1 MANQRTGLACG
12 IVVAA
17 GRSERMGGVDKVFA
31 QLAGRP
37 LLAWTLAAF
46 KRCDAIDGIVVVASE
61 VSLQRMYEFVREWR
75 FDAKVKAVVPGG
87 ATRQE
92 SVRAGLDAAGSAA
105 IASAIVA
112 VHDGARPLVTPDI
125 IARGVALA
133 RETGA
138 ALCAVPARDTVK
150 QVEGDPPVVTGT
162 PAREG
167 LWLAQTPQC
176 FDRELLLKAHRE
188 AGNTP
193 ATDDAA
199 LVEALGHA
207 VTVYEGAWSNF
218 KVTTQEDMIIAEALL
233 RERFASG
240 A

>member
-1 MANQRTGLACG
+1 MADERTGPAYA
-12 IVVAA
+12 IIVAA

-46 KRCDAIDGIVVVASE
+46 KRCEAIDNIIVVASDA
-61 VSLQRMYEFVREWR
+61 SLRRMREFVQEWR

-87 ATRQE
+87 ATRQD
-92 SVRAGLDAAGSAA
+92 SVRAGLEAAGSA
-105 IASAIVA
+105 AIVA
-112 VHDGARPLVTPDI
+112 VHDGARPLVTAEI

-150 QVEGDPPVVTGT
+150 QVAGDPPVVTGT

-176 FDRELLLKAHRE
+176 FDRELLLRAHRE
-188 AGNTP
+188 AENTL

-199 LVEALGHA
+199 LVEALGHP

-218 KVTTQEDMIIAEALL
+218 KVTTPEDVIVAEALL
-233 RERFASG
+233 RERFTSG